1 MLKFVLILCSIWQL
15 LVVLVAVQAQLICK
29 DMQKNK
35 VTPVRGLVARPQQQ
49 CVTDSRDSLRDL
61 HNVTEP
67 AGKPLK
73 MEGDLNISEKQ

>member
-1 MLKFVLILCSIWQL
+1 M
-15 LVVLVAVQAQLICK
+15 VLVAVQAQLIYK
-29 DMQKNK
+29 DMPKNK
-35 VTPVRGLVARPQQQ
+35 VTPVRGLVALPHQQ
-49 CVTDSRDSLRDL
+49 CVTDSLRDP

>member
-1 MLKFVLILCSIWQL
+1 MATTGGLGCSIG
-15 LVVLVAVQAQLICK
+15 AI
-29 DMQKNK
+29 DMPKNK

-49 CVTDSRDSLRDL
+49 CVTDSLRDL